1 MKQVTTITV
10 ILCSLFIHS
19 FGQTP
24 NFRFKNYGEQAGLSQ
39 SVIHKILQDKRGY
52 LWLATE
58 NGLNRFDGKKF
69 KIYKKQEYPDGL
81 PWSNVKDFVED
92 TIAGTLWIATTA
104 RGLCVFDYKK
114 DLFRAI
120 SNGNFIDVNI
130 NFINMIGDQ
139 LWVSTKSG
147 VSIINRGS
155 ESFL

>member
-58 NGLNRFDGKKF
+58 NGLNRFDGKK
-69 KIYKKQEYPDGL
+69 IQ
-81 PWSNVKDFVED
+81 
-92 TIAGTLWIATTA
+92 
-104 RGLCVFDYKK
+104 
-114 DLFRAI
+114 
-120 SNGNFIDVNI
+120 NI
-130 NFINMIGDQ
+130 
-139 LWVSTKSG
+139 
-147 VSIINRGS
+147 
-155 ESFL
+155 